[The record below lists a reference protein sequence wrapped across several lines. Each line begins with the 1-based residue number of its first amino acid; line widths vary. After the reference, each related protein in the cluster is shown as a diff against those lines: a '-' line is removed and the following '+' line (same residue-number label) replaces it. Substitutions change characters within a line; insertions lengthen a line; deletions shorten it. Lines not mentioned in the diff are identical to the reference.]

1 MTLHRRFLDMA
12 ARAALRAAGD
22 VEPNPMVGCV
32 IARADTILGIGH
44 HQKFGGPHAEVNALA
59 DCARRANDPRGAT
72 AYVTLE
78 PCSHFGKQPPC
89 CDALIRAG
97 VARVVCAR
105 PDPNPVSG
113 GGAAKLAAAGI
124 PCEFTRTSALA
135 SHLADPFAMRIEHR
149 RPWVILKW
157 AQTIDGRTAT
167 RDGESQWISSPSSRR
182 EVHRLRARVDCILA
196 AIGTVQA
203 DNPTLTARGVS
214 RVRRIARR
222 AVIDPRL
229 ELPEDCNLLQT
240 LEAAPLTVFTT
251 APAAERSAARVE
263 SLRARGV
270 EVVPLSPAPDASDH
284 DVDLHAALKHLASAH
299 DATNVLVEGG
309 AGLCGRLLAA
319 DLADELRIYIGPML
333 LGDEHAAPAARGIQ
347 APRLADARRFEL
359 VRTRRIGPD
368 AALTYRR
375 T

>member
-1 MTLHRRFLDMA
+1 MTLPRRFLDMA

-113 GGAAKLAAAGI
+113 GGAARLAAAGI

-214 RVRRIARR
+214 RVRRVARR

-251 APAAERSAARVE
+251 APAAERPARE
-263 SLRARGV
+263 PS
-270 EVVPLSPAPDASDH
+270 PSPAASKSCPFRPAPERATTTSISTQRSSTSARTTQPTCWSRGA
-284 DVDLHAALKHLASAH
+284 VCAGGCSRRALPMNCAS
-299 DATNVLVEGG
+299 TS
-309 AGLCGRLLAA
+309 
-319 DLADELRIYIGPML
+319 GPCSWAMSVPPRR
-333 LGDEHAAPAARGIQ
+333 AGIQ
-347 APRLADARRFEL
+347 APRWPMPDGSHWCA
-359 VRTRRIGPD
+359 RRIGPD

-375 T
+375 A